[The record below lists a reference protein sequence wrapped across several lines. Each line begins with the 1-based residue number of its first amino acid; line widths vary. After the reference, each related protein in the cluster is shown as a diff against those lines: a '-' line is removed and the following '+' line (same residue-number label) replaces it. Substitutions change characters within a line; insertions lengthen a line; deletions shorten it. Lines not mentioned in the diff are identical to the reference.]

1 MHVLAGNDGFPP
13 RFVVQVPLDRLLD
26 AVGKFRLRQP
36 AELGVDSGGLDRVAV
51 ILVIEPVADVLA
63 RVQTW
68 SSLLFPAPKR
78 ITGGKSAV

>member
-1 MHVLAGNDGFPP
+1 MHVFAADDRLPP
-13 RFVVQVPLDRLLD
+13 GLVVKIPLDRLLD
-26 AVGKFRLRQP
+26 AVGELGLRQP